1 MESNFSATLLKWYEK
16 HKRDLPWRTT
26 QDAYKIWLSEI
37 ILQQTRVQ
45 QGLPYYEK
53 FIEHFPTIHHLAEAT
68 EEDVLRLW
76 QGLGYYSRARHLHHT
91 AQQICRDYA
100 GQFPTT
106 YRELLRLKGIGK
118 YTAAAIA
125 SFAFKEKV
133 AVLDG
138 NVYRVLARYFGI
150 EKDIATTEGQK
161 YFAQLAQQLIDERH
175 PDLYNQ
181 AIMEFGAIQCKPAQ
195 PDCFFC
201 PLRLSCVAYRQ
212 QKIDCLPVKTKKIS
226 VKTRFFYYLLL
237 EYEGKYLLRKRTAND
252 IWRGLH
258 DFPCY
263 ETATYWEVDK
273 VLQVWIPDELLSA
286 INIVRISAPYKHVL
300 SHQTL
305 QVTFIHGQVRGDEKF
320 VQWEHHFQSV
330 FYDEQ
335 TVKKLSKPILL
346 HQYLTKYLYV

>member
-1 MESNFSATLLKWYEK
+1 MEPSDFSTVLLRWYEK
-16 HKRDLPWRTT
+16 NKRDLPWRNT
-26 QDAYKIWLSEI
+26 QEAYKIWLSEI

-45 QGLPYYEK
+45 QGLPYYER
-53 FIEHFPTIHHLAEAT
+53 FIEQFPTIQDLANT
-68 EEDVLRLW
+68 SEEEVLRLW
-76 QGLGYYSRARHLHHT
+76 QGLGYYSRARHLHQA
-91 AQQICRDYA
+91 AQQICTLYQ
-100 GQFPTT
+100 GNFPTS
-106 YRELLRLKGIGK
+106 YRELLQIKGIGK

-150 EKDIATTEGQK
+150 DKDISTAEGQK

-175 PDLYNQ
+175 PDIYNQ

-201 PLRLSCVAYRQ
+201 PLRSDCVAYHQR
-212 QKIDCLPVKTKKIS
+212 KIDQLPVKTKKNA

-237 EYEGKYLLRKRTAND
+237 EQAGKYLLKKRTEKD
-252 IWRGLH
+252 IWKGLH

-263 ETATYWEVDK
+263 EAKKPMLVQNILED
-273 VLQVWIPDELLSA
+273 WIPCELLKLLNVVHVS
-286 INIVRISAPYKHVL
+286 PLYKHVL
-300 SHQTL
+300 SHQVL
-305 QVTFIHGQVRGDEKF
+305 QVTFIHAKTEEIEKNKT
-320 VQWEHHFQSV
+320 WESLFQAN

-335 TVKKLSKPILL
+335 TIEKLPKPILI
-346 HQYLTKYLYV
+346 HHYLTK